1 MAIIPTLGEL
11 RHRVRFERQSQER
24 NEVGDMVGVWRP
36 LVTGVAARLVPT
48 KGGEEIRA
56 ARMSGIV
63 TFDLAIRSTSATRE
77 ITAADRVVDER
88 TGAVFALKT
97 PPLNLDGQN
106 RFLMITAEAGGLT
119 Q

>member
-1 MAIIPTLGEL
+1 MAIVPNLGEL
-11 RHRVRFERQSQER
+11 RHRVRFERVTQDR
-24 NEVGDMVGVWRP
+24 NDVGDIVGVWRP

-48 KGGEEIRA
+48 KGGEEVRA

-63 TFDLAIRSTSATRE
+63 TFDLTIRSTSATRE

-88 TGAVFALKT
+88 TGAVYALKT

-106 RFLMITAEAGGLT
+106 RFLTITAEAGGLT